1 MPRQSS
7 HIPSIFNAIER
18 AIVQAEND
26 ELITKSVMV
35 PSSPG
40 KGDFVSTI
48 FLRPKNDDSHR
59 IILNLKQF
67 NEFVEYHQF
76 KMDTLETGI
85 SMMKAGC
92 YIASVDLKDAYYTVP
107 IDFSHQK
114 YVKFCFEGE
123 YFRYTCLPNG
133 LASVL
138 LKPVYSAVR
147 GAGNLSSRYIDDS
160 YLQGDAMA
168 RQRC

>member
-7 HIPSIFNAIER
+7 HIPSIYNAIER
-18 AIVQAEND
+18 AIVQAEID

-48 FLRPKNDDSHR
+48 FLRPKNDDGHR
-59 IILNLKQF
+59 IILNLKQS

-76 KMDTLETGI
+76 KTDTLETGI

-92 YIASVDLKDAYYTVP
+92 YMASWDWKTP
-107 IDFSHQK
+107 ITRSQLTSPTK
-114 YVKFCFEGE
+114 
-123 YFRYTCLPNG
+123 NMWS
-133 LASVL
+133 SVL
-138 LKPVYSAVR
+138 KASILLLLCCTGVR
-147 GAGNLSSRYIDDS
+147 GI
-160 YLQGDAMA
+160 
-168 RQRC
+168 